1 MKILNWIDLS
11 IQKNNGKKMVQT
23 NFETEIVCVYY
34 VCVFGI
40 SKFDRLSFQKLVNMK
55 WHLFYNQ
62 NRPSRLEYDNSTKN
76 EARTEN
82 LTIWIFSISHFE
94 KLSL

>member
-1 MKILNWIDLS
+1 
-11 IQKNNGKKMVQT
+11 MVQT

-55 WHLFYNQ
+55 
-62 NRPSRLEYDNSTKN
+62 
-76 EARTEN
+76 
-82 LTIWIFSISHFE
+82 
-94 KLSL
+94 